1 MEFLSL
7 RGGGRS
13 GNRGLQV
20 KTLIVILTVL
30 VSPIMTIVTMIGV
43 VDLYTSLRK
52 VIIMKDGEKK

>member
-1 MEFLSL
+1 MKA
-7 RGGGRS
+7 GIYCTGR
-13 GNRGLQV
+13 
-20 KTLIVILTVL
+20 L